1 LIDKKSYFLQ
11 RYVTNWRQA
20 LNDFISRYFSKF
32 SRQKFKLLKKRTE
45 INLNGLQIDPSLIKT
60 NWSDEYTVELI
71 GITTE
76 IDKVI
81 KQIKPLNIISTESSE
96 KNATNA
102 AVAVT
107 AAAAATK
114 PKKSPVDSSLS
125 SQPPSSFAS
134 PLPSSVKTKENNE
147 FVTELKN
154 SQHQETFL
162 ISDLK
167 WFQTRILFEK
177 KYFQFV
183 TETFK
188 NMNVL
193 LDTQLTRIFFTG
205 TNKQDIDEAK
215 QLAFEILGQIMGAE
229 IECDAETLK
238 RMSSEENVFN
248 GIFKQNGIC
257 CVVDTKSSNE
267 KFTIYATSLDE
278 IEACKNLLSQ
288 MKF

>member
-1 LIDKKSYFLQ
+1 M
-11 RYVTNWRQA
+11 
-20 LNDFISRYFSKF
+20 SRYFSKY
-32 SRQKFKLLKKRTE
+32 SRQNFTILKKRTE

-76 IDKVI
+76 IEKVI
-81 KQIKPLNIISTESSE
+81 KQIKPLNIISTESNE
-96 KNATNA
+96 KTNVA
-102 AVAVT
+102 AVAAAVT
-107 AAAAATK
+107 AAAATK
-114 PKKSPVDSSLS
+114 PKKPPADSSLS
-125 SQPPSSFAS
+125 AP
-134 PLPSSVKTKENNE
+134 PLPGSVKTKENNE

-154 SQHQETFL
+154 SQNQETFL

-193 LDTQLTRIFFTG
+193 LDTQLTRMFFTG

-238 RMSSEENVFN
+238 RMTAKESVFN

-257 CVVDTKSSNE
+257 CVVDTKSSDE
-267 KFTIYATSLDE
+267 KYTIYATSMDE
-278 IEACKNLLSQ
+278 IEACKDFLSQ